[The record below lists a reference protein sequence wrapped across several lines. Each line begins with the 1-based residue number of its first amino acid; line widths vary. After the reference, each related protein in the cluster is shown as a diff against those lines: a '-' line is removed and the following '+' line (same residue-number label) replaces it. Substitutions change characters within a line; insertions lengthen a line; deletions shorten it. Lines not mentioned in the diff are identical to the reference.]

1 MALESVDILT
11 IIHFLTH
18 ENGISLHL
26 FVSSSIYFI
35 RAFSVLILWLDLPQY
50 FIVFYAIVNEI
61 VSLIFF
67 SDCSLLVYRNAT
79 DFYILIL
86 YPATLPNLLVLT
98 PLW

>member
-61 VSLIFF
+61 IFF
-67 SDCSLLVYRNAT
+67 ISFSDISVS
-79 DFYILIL
+79 
-86 YPATLPNLLVLT
+86 V
-98 PLW
+98 